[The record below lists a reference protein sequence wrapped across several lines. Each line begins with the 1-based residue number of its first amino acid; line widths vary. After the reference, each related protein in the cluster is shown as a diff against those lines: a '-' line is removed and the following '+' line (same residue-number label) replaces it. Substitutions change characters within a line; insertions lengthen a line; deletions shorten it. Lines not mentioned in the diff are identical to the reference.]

1 MSLSSCT
8 HDFLSSEENSVNE
21 EEMETKSGSTN
32 MEPVSGIIVLGERMT
47 NPYSIEI
54 MQEAADSLLPE
65 GAATLAVTDLYV
77 RFLPADSVEL
87 SYLLDEE
94 GLELFDYPM
103 DYEILQ
109 EGEYY
114 HDPSIPENEITWQYT
129 TVKPDYVFPDIQY
142 EIIEYCHVPLDLPL
156 TRSGNDID
164 AEQLEKIAYEIAGV
178 DSLWEDTP
186 TVRASAEYPSG
197 RFRVKDTKTSSYVPI
212 KGVKVRVH
220 NFIKWA
226 TAYTDENGD
235 YVINKKYRTNVHYAM
250 VFKNSKGF
258 KIWGNWAIIAAAN
271 HNMGFQTRYGI
282 SRDIDVDSDAWAW
295 ATVNNAAWEYYG
307 LCQTNGVTPPP
318 SDLTIWCLS
327 NRTWSSAIMIPHMSN
342 VSVPSGLLFGMFD
355 WLDIP
360 GSIIGWF
367 LPDLF
372 ISTQSNDTEIV
383 YRTVCHEMS
392 HASHYEQVGYNYWNR
407 YIGYIVN
414 CWAEDHSTTYGDG
427 SMSDNGVCE
436 VGEMWGY
443 SMGYIHQYE
452 KYYSIDNNTLYPG
465 SEDYF
470 FKPDVIWDIYRA
482 ELLDKQQIFAA
493 MTNNVDDVM
502 EFRNKLSSLYP
513 SESTKIEM
521 IFAEY
526 DDNYDKAD
534 KIGEWVFRN
543 HTDQIIYIQ
552 VNREW
557 MDTIEEGSLPV
568 TISDRRFLNA
578 GYPLLPRQSVTIARL
593 PYNNGKAF
601 DIMDIVDVE
610 EIAPVV
616 FNVANQNQL
625 IIARAILDGSEVLFS
640 EQYGEWTASDFDSGK
655 KRVWTFDYD
664 YSVFIPGAT
673 VLP

>member
-1 MSLSSCT
+1 
-8 HDFLSSEENSVNE
+8 
-21 EEMETKSGSTN
+21 
-32 MEPVSGIIVLGERMT
+32 
-47 NPYSIEI
+47 
-54 MQEAADSLLPE
+54 
-65 GAATLAVTDLYV
+65 
-77 RFLPADSVEL
+77 
-87 SYLLDEE
+87 
-94 GLELFDYPM
+94 
-103 DYEILQ
+103 
-109 EGEYY
+109 
-114 HDPSIPENEITWQYT
+114 
-129 TVKPDYVFPDIQY
+129 
-142 EIIEYCHVPLDLPL
+142 
-156 TRSGNDID
+156 
-164 AEQLEKIAYEIAGV
+164 
-178 DSLWEDTP
+178 
-186 TVRASAEYPSG
+186 
-197 RFRVKDTKTSSYVPI
+197 
-212 KGVKVRVH
+212 
-220 NFIKWA
+220 
-226 TAYTDENGD
+226 
-235 YVINKKYRTNVHYAM
+235 
-250 VFKNSKGF
+250 
-258 KIWGNWAIIAAAN
+258 
-271 HNMGFQTRYGI
+271 
-282 SRDIDVDSDAWAW
+282 
-295 ATVNNAAWEYYG
+295 
-307 LCQTNGVTPPP
+307 
-318 SDLTIWCLS
+318 
-327 NRTWSSAIMIPHMSN
+327 MIPHMSN